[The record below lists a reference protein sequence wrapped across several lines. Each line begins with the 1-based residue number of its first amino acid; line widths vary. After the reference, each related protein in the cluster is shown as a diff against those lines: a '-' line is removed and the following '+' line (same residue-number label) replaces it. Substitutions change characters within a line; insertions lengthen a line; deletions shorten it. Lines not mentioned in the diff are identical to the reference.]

1 MNKFCLF
8 LWSIILLGNG
18 VSCTNYGGQEQE
30 ENLEYALDFA
40 MENRDE
46 LEKVLAH
53 YADDS
58 LKLKAAKYL
67 ITNMPGHYSYVDAH
81 VSCRYAIAV
90 DSILNVMREE
100 IDYNAVRDSI
110 DKCAKAM
117 GMDTLNKEFDS
128 RLVTSDFLIKNID
141 EAFDD
146 WQNGPW
152 AGHVSFD
159 VFCEYILP
167 YKTEELQPLDNW
179 RSRLKCYCA
188 DKLKYLGCC
197 DQLRHSPL
205 AAAKI
210 LNKNLSD
217 SLRPTMGLSVRHV
230 YLPLKCRARI
240 PFGQCADYVKIAN
253 SVFRSHGIPVCE
265 EFTPQWAGRSLGHS
279 WNVLIASDGRE
290 VSFAGI
296 TEQIDGFHKP
306 EERMAKVYRR
316 TYAINRELQKLNQ
329 IETFVPEIFRDIFI
343 KDVTSERISCC
354 DISLDVGEQEDEY
367 AYLFTFD
374 NWKWVP
380 VACGMISKGKVVFR
394 NMGKNIVY
402 LPACYDDDG
411 EIRPVNHPFVLHYD
425 GRLEFIIPDTC
436 RRIRMQ
442 LSRKYP
448 VMEYV
453 YEYIPRL
460 TDGEFQ
466 ASDFSDFS
474 TYQVVHKIKEGCA
487 KGVEFKVPDSIA
499 PHRYWRYISNRYA
512 SFCSMSEVSFYL
524 GKDTLR
530 AKGKVI
536 GTEGSWGNDSTH
548 TREKAFDGNILTS
561 FDAPRGEGCWVGL
574 DFGKPVKFDHIIY
587 YGRGD
592 GNSVEIGDL
601 YGLYY
606 WEGEGWKCIG
616 KRKAFHP
623 YVVFHGAPTDGL
635 FLLRDLTKG
644 CDERIFTYKDGK
656 QNWW

>member
-1 MNKFCLF
+1 
-8 LWSIILLGNG
+8 
-18 VSCTNYGGQEQE
+18 
-30 ENLEYALDFA
+30 
-40 MENRDE
+40 
-46 LEKVLAH
+46 
-53 YADDS
+53 
-58 LKLKAAKYL
+58 
-67 ITNMPGHYSYVDAH
+67 
-81 VSCRYAIAV
+81 
-90 DSILNVMREE
+90 MR
-100 IDYNAVRDSI
+100 
-110 DKCAKAM
+110 
-117 GMDTLNKEFDS
+117 
-128 RLVTSDFLIKNID
+128 
-141 EAFDD
+141 
-146 WQNGPW
+146 
-152 AGHVSFD
+152 
-159 VFCEYILP
+159 
-167 YKTEELQPLDNW
+167 
-179 RSRLKCYCA
+179 
-188 DKLKYLGCC
+188 
-197 DQLRHSPL
+197 
-205 AAAKI
+205 
-210 LNKNLSD
+210 
-217 SLRPTMGLSVRHV
+217 
-230 YLPLKCRARI
+230 
-240 PFGQCADYVKIAN
+240 
-253 SVFRSHGIPVCE
+253 
-265 EFTPQWAGRSLGHS
+265 
-279 WNVLIASDGRE
+279 
-290 VSFAGI
+290 
-296 TEQIDGFHKP
+296 
-306 EERMAKVYRR
+306 
-316 TYAINRELQKLNQ
+316 RELQKLNQ

-411 EIRPVNHPFVLHYD
+411 EIRPVDHPFVLHYD

-466 ASDFSDFS
+466 ASDFLDFS

-548 TREKAFDGNILTS
+548 TREKAFDGDILTS